1 MIDLI
6 QNALFIYVTI
16 GTCILLLNVL
26 ILGMYGD
33 KWLKKD
39 LLIVVSWPLDIVNLL
54 GILISVAIQKFK
66 K

>member
-39 LLIVVSWPLDIVNLL
+39 LLIVISWPLDIVNLL
-54 GILISVAIQKFK
+54 GILIGVIIQKFK